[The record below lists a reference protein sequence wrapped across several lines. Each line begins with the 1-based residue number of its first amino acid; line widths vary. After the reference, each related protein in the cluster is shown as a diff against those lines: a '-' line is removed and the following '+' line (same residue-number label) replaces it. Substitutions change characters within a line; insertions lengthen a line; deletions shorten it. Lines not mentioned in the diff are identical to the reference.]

1 MVAASS
7 IHGNAL
13 NSTNAARGASLL
25 GDEGLTFAQ
34 QLTAINR
41 GASDYEDRRLCRPI
55 VKATDHLH
63 PALQNEGFTFSIGY
77 LTAE

>member
-1 MVAASS
+1 MLATFS

-13 NSTNAARGASLL
+13 NSRNAARGASLT
-25 GDEGLTFAQ
+25 GDKGLAFAQ
-34 QLTAINR
+34 LLTAINR
-41 GASDYEDRRLCRPI
+41 GASDYEDRRLCRPS

-63 PALQNEGFTFSIGY
+63 PAVKNEGFTFSMGY